1 MNGTGDWG
9 RCEVESRGWL
19 NFKSISL
26 CCKICFLS
34 LVSDTDN
41 ERFPVWRQKLRKR
54 VERNYFE
61 SGIAAVIC
69 VNVLFMTMEHYN
81 QPEVGMK

>member
-1 MNGTGDWG
+1 MGLL
-9 RCEVESRGWL
+9 CEFQI
-19 NFKSISL
+19 NFL
-26 CCKICFLS
+26 CFKRCFLS
-34 LVSDTDN
+34 LVSGIGY
-41 ERFPVWRQKLRKR
+41 EKFPVWRQKLYTLVKH
-54 VERNYFE
+54 NHFE